1 MSLRWLVVL
10 IAVSGCGDGH
20 NGAAD
25 GGGSGSG
32 SGSSTIDAGA
42 TPTDADPSCATPGQ
56 LPAMKAQL
64 VAQGLNQPIYVAQP
78 TGSTDLFVV
87 EKQGAIKI
95 LRNGSVLAP
104 PFLTIGDLQIP
115 SPSAEGGLLS
125 VAFDPSYATNGRFF
139 VFATVTGDRAVVR
152 EYARSANPDVATAT
166 PVQEIIGWHEDG
178 SNDVG
183 GTVVFGADG
192 YLYVSAG
199 DGANPPESLDLTS
212 RRGKILRV
220 DVTAPATAPAGNIT
234 TAGADPF
241 IWDYGLRNP
250 YRMAFD
256 RQTHELFIGDAGDAL
271 QEEVD
276 IEPASAGKHNY
287 GWPIVEGTV
296 CHDGTTTCD
305 KSGTTLPQYTRPHQ
319 ATYSALIGGSMYR
332 GAALPCLK
340 GTYIF
345 AIFGS
350 ESHVLSWSWTGS
362 AIVAEHDLTATFN
375 VDPDVISINED
386 ATGELYLVTFG
397 GNVYKIVPA

>member
-1 MSLRWLVVL
+1 MHLRSLAVLVAVL
-10 IAVSGCGDGH
+10 GCGGNDNH
-20 NGAAD
+20 STD

-32 SGSSTIDAGA
+32 SANVDAGV
-42 TPTDADPSCATPGQ
+42 TPADADPSCATPGQ

-64 VAQGLNQPIYVAQP
+64 VAQGLSQSVYVAQP

-87 EKQGAIKI
+87 EKQGKIKI
-95 LRNGSVLAP
+95 VRNGSVLAT
-104 PFLTIGDLQIP
+104 PFLTISDLQIP

-125 VAFDPSYATNGRFF
+125 VAFHPSYAMNGRFF

-152 EYARSANPDVATAT
+152 EYARSANPAVATAT
-166 PVQEIIGWHEDG
+166 PVQEIIGWSENG
-178 SNDVG
+178 YNNVG

-199 DGANPPESLDLTS
+199 DGAFAPDAMDLTS

-220 DVTAPATAPAGNIT
+220 DVNAPATAPPGNIT

-256 RQTHELFIGDAGDAL
+256 RQTHELYIGDAGDAL

-276 IEPASAGKHNY
+276 IEPSAMGKHNY
-287 GWPIVEGTV
+287 GWPIVEGNV

-305 KSGTTLPQYTRPHQ
+305 KSGTTSPQYTRPHQ
-319 ATYSALIGGSMYR
+319 ATYSVLIGGSLYR
-332 GAALPCLK
+332 GSALPCLR

-350 ESHVLSWSWTGS
+350 ESHVLSWMWTGS

-375 VDPDVISINED
+375 VDPDVVSINED